1 MVADTMEKNMKKS
14 KAAGFRSLDLMLIIA
29 MKGEG
34 EKNMKKSKAAG
45 FRSLDLMLI
54 IAMKGEGKLI

>member
-1 MVADTMEKNMKKS
+1 MVADT
-14 KAAGFRSLDLMLIIA
+14 I
-29 MKGEG
+29 